1 MSYISKLLFVSFSL
15 LICNT
20 INAQITWNLKGGIN
34 QVSSITDIDGLNQYG
49 SEYDTK
55 ENRIDWKAG
64 LEIEIPLSRKLNIET
79 GLRYNNH
86 LAVYENEYNN
96 DYYNSTKNHIEL
108 PLRLTYKQQLGKH
121 FSLHAGIGPYMGML
135 IASQRD
141 FEKAVHVG
149 VEPSLAINWQCLSLG
164 VSYNTPCFHK
174 GYDDLNKNQ
183 VMLTLGIRFKSKAWK
198 YIGAGLLTVATVGA
212 AASSIY
218 AASQGDY
225 SGNSYSGSSYLSSSD
240 YSSSNSSNF
249 ESQYRQWESRAKAN
263 YNSLTNL
270 GYKVQ
275 KDGKDV
281 AGSTSQSMSS
291 SNYTAMKKTLREAQK
306 EMKEIR
312 TKAAKQGIN
321 ITKSE
326 YEDIQVKY

>member
-1 MSYISKLLFVSFSL
+1 MNYLSKLLFVLLSL
-15 LICNT
+15 LFCNT
-20 INAQITWNLKGGIN
+20 TNAQVIWNLKGGIN
-34 QVSSITDIDGLNQYG
+34 QVSSITDIDGLNRYG
-49 SEYDTK
+49 CEYDTK

-225 SGNSYSGSSYLSSSD
+225 SSTNLYGSDLSSSD
-240 YSSSNSSNF
+240 YSTSDTGNENYQSM
-249 ESQYRQWESRAKAN
+249 YDKWASRAQEII
-263 YNSLTNL
+263 NSL
-270 GYKVQ
+270 
-275 KDGKDV
+275 DGHSV
-281 AGSTSQSMSS
+281 SPST
-291 SNYTAMKKTLREAQK
+291 YTQRKKLLRDAQNEMKKWRE
-306 EMKEIR
+306 
-312 TKAAKQGIN
+312 KARKKGVN
-321 ITKSE
+321 IVQSE
-326 YEDIQVKY
+326 YETKQVKLN